1 WQWDVFRPGD
11 ADAPPEA
18 APGLLGFNAPQA
30 LDETGRP
37 LAGQVLLQW
46 QPDAPVPH
54 LMLAD
59 RIHRPYPTA
68 SLDDPAAVL
77 SARDFPEALPRV
89 IPRQDW
95 RFGRQL
101 GGAETAPDERYVWLA
116 GGFQPG
122 VIYELLYTTRICP
135 VVGTG
140 LLALR
145 DAVSYLRYG
154 GAEEGNPCAG
164 RLRHV
169 LGYGSSQCGRLL
181 RTFLYQGLNLDEA
194 GREAFDGLLIGVA
207 GARRGEFNHRY
218 AQPSVI
224 KIPSFAFLPPFDYEA
239 LLARQRQR
247 GGVPRIVAVN
257 TSSEYWNR
265 EASLLHTDPTGQWDV
280 EPPEDVR
287 LYHFAGTK
295 HGPGALGAEAET
307 ETEDARLAGRAR
319 RHANVVDYQP
329 LQRAALF
336 HLERWVTEG
345 TPPPPSVFPRLADG
359 SAARPEEVLASFGA
373 IPGADPP
380 DPQRLIWRRAVDL
393 GAEAERGVGRY
404 PPREHGEPYRWY
416 VPAVDADGNEKAGIA
431 LPDIAVPVAAHT
443 GWSARPPAAGG
454 PGQNRDML
462 GNTLPFAPDA
472 PSRRRWE
479 DPRPSIAERYASRE
493 TYLSRVA
500 EVARRLVQTGY
511 LLAEDEALVVRN
523 AGARYDAFARAPAA
537 PD

>member
-1 WQWDVFRPGD
+1 
-11 ADAPPEA
+11 
-18 APGLLGFNAPQA
+18 
-30 LDETGRP
+30 
-37 LAGQVLLQW
+37 
-46 QPDAPVPH
+46 
-54 LMLAD
+54 M
-59 RIHRPYPTA
+59 
-68 SLDDPAAVL
+68 
-77 SARDFPEALPRV
+77 
-89 IPRQDW
+89 
-95 RFGRQL
+95 
-101 GGAETAPDERYVWLA
+101 
-116 GGFQPG
+116 
-122 VIYELLYTTRICP
+122 IYELLYTTRSCP

-154 GAEEGNPCAG
+154 EAEEGNPCAG

-194 GREAFDGLLIGVA
+194 GRQAFDGLLIGVA

-247 GGVPRIVAVN
+247 GGVP
-257 TSSEYWNR
+257 
-265 EASLLHTDPTGQWDV
+265 ASWPSIPRPSTGTGRPRCCTRT
-280 EPPEDVR
+280 PPGS
-287 LYHFAGTK
+287 GTWSPRRTCASTTTPGRSTGRAPWGRK
-295 HGPGALGAEAET
+295 RRRRRRTPGGPGRAGGGGESS
-307 ETEDARLAGRAR
+307 RLAGRAR
-319 RHANVVDYQP
+319 RLANVVDYQP

-359 SAARPEEVLASFGA
+359 SAARPEEALASFEA
-373 IPGADPP
+373 IPGADPRP
-380 DPQRLIWRRAVDL
+380 PAPHLAPRGRPGGGGGARGGALPAPRAR
-393 GAEAERGVGRY
+393 GAL
-404 PPREHGEPYRWY
+404 RWY

-443 GWSARPPAAGG
+443 GWSARPPEAGG

-462 GNTLPFAPDA
+462 GTTLPFAPDA

-493 TYLSRVA
+493 MYLSRVA

-523 AGARYDAFARAPAA
+523 AGARYDAFARAPGA